1 MENVSMT
8 VEETTPEPM
17 TESEPVTVSEPA
29 TVSEPE
35 PEPATVSEPE
45 PEPIPFP
52 VEIPL
57 TEVNVTDDNIAL
69 NVMVSFLSVAQRRGV
84 FSLDESAKVWE
95 CVKRFIQK

>member
-1 MENVSMT
+1 MI
-8 VEETTPEPM
+8 VEETTPEPEPATATDPM
-17 TESEPVTVSEPA
+17 TVSATVSEPA
-29 TVSEPE
+29 T
-35 PEPATVSEPE
+35 
-45 PEPIPFP
+45 EPIPFP

-57 TEVNVTDDNIAL
+57 TEVNVADDNIAL